1 MARVRGRLAGAVTMA
16 LVIRTGTSPVALK
29 AENDTILRGIGG
41 FLPRYNFR
49 QRKLYHYMPGA

>member
-1 MARVRGRLAGAVTMA
+1 MARVRGRLTGTVAMA
-16 LVIRTGTSPVALK
+16 LVIRTGTTPVALK

-49 QRKLYHYMPGA
+49 QRKLYHYMSGA

>member
-1 MARVRGRLAGAVTMA
+1 MARLRGRLAGPVPMA
-16 LVIRTGTSPVALK
+16 LVFRAGTSPVALK